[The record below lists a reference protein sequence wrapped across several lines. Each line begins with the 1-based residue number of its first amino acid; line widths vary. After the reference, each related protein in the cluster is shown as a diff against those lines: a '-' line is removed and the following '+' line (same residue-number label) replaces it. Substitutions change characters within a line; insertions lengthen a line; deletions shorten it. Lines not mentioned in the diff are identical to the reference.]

1 MADLR
6 ILVIADDP
14 LARAGLAT
22 LLAGQAGCA
31 IVGQVSG
38 SDDLTAA
45 VKVHRP
51 DVLLW
56 DVGWNPG
63 QALERLAQIGESPLP
78 VAALLPD
85 EAHVTQ
91 AWSAGA
97 RALLRRDA
105 DPAQITAAL
114 AAIAQG
120 LTVIAPDFAAVLSF
134 PAGPREPKAWVGPD
148 AAPLVEELTPREL
161 AVLRLVAEGL
171 PNKTIALRLGIS
183 EHTVK
188 FHVNAIL
195 GKLGVAS
202 RTEAVVRAT
211 RLGLIL
217 L

>member
-22 LLAGQAGCA
+22 LLAGQAGCTV
-31 IVGQVSG
+31 VGRVSG

-45 VKVHRP
+45 VGVHRP

-56 DVGWNPG
+56 DIGWNPVP
-63 QALERLAQIGESPLP
+63 ALERLAQSVETALP
-78 VAALLPD
+78 VAVLLPD
-85 EAHVTQ
+85 QAHIIQ
-91 AWSAGA
+91 AWTAGA

-105 DPAQITAAL
+105 DPAQIAAAL

-120 LTVIAPDFAAVLSF
+120 LTVIAVDFAAGLSF
-134 PAGPREPKAWVGPD
+134 QAGPREPKAWADPD

-161 AVLRLVAEGL
+161 TVLRLVAEGL

-188 FHVNAIL
+188 FHINAIL